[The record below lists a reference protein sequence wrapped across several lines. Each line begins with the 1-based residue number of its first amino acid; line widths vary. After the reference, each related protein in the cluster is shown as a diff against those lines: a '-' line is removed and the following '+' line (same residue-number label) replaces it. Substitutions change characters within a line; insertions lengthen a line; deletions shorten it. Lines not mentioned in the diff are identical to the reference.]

1 MEKFN
6 VNACTKFSVIE
17 ELNSEFTLVK
27 VYVMGCAA
35 QNRPEQFA
43 DRNVEFVVGTAGKKK
58 LLENLQ
64 NKGQQLLHLLHHTLF
79 ER

>member
-27 VYVMGCAA
+27 VYVMGCGK
-35 QNRPEQFA
+35 NRNMSYIAKES
-43 DRNVEFVVGTAGKKK
+43 
-58 LLENLQ
+58 
-64 NKGQQLLHLLHHTLF
+64 
-79 ER
+79 